1 MCSAVR
7 GERVPREACNRPER
21 IQDRRTRQV
30 DRRCTRLQQTVG
42 GTCHPNGGKSCLH
55 TFHLWSPM
63 CKVPMTAD
71 HQIIVRRV
79 ADWHASCCPSPRQ
92 GAVQL
97 PRCCHNVAEDTKHK
111 SDGREPTRECRECEF
126 WVAPVTA
133 LSLKRRYVH
142 MPPRESTFYSK
153 GTTQKQNP
161 GAGDAETCSAGPLR
175 TPSSQHLARLSSP
188 TIVRL
193 VAAKN
198 VSASRAQACEAF
210 FLAALV
216 ALRYL
221 AASSSCMATLLA
233 FCEASQP

>member
-1 MCSAVR
+1 M
-7 GERVPREACNRPER
+7 PREACNRPER

-55 TFHLWSPM
+55 TFHLWSPT

-97 PRCCHNVAEDTKHK
+97 PRCCHNVARRHETQIGRPARADACEWRMRILGGACYGAFAKAEICTHATK
-111 SDGREPTRECRECEF
+111 
-126 WVAPVTA
+126 
-133 LSLKRRYVH
+133 
-142 MPPRESTFYSK
+142 ESTFYSK

-161 GAGDAETCSAGPLR
+161 GAGDAETCSAGPLQN
-175 TPSSQHLARLSSP
+175 PEQPAPCSSVVSNHSATCSREECLS
-188 TIVRL
+188 I
-193 VAAKN
+193 
-198 VSASRAQACEAF
+198 AC
-210 FLAALV
+210 
-216 ALRYL
+216 
-221 AASSSCMATLLA
+221 SSL
-233 FCEASQP
+233 

>member
-1 MCSAVR
+1 MHATPTNGGRHVPPERRQVVSAHLPPVVAHVQGTHDCGPSDNCSQGGRLARQLLSIAAARGRPTAAVLTRSQKTRNTIRTAAKR
-7 GERVPREACNRPER
+7 GRRCVNANFGSPITALFRYLYCGDTYTCHQERVHSTQKER
-21 IQDRRTRQV
+21 
-30 DRRCTRLQQTVG
+30 L
-42 GTCHPNGGKSCLH
+42 KSKI
-55 TFHLWSPM
+55 PG
-63 CKVPMTAD
+63 P
-71 HQIIVRRV
+71 
-79 ADWHASCCPSPRQ
+79 
-92 GAVQL
+92 G
-97 PRCCHNVAEDTKHK
+97 
-111 SDGREPTRECRECEF
+111 
-126 WVAPVTA
+126 
-133 LSLKRRYVH
+133 
-142 MPPRESTFYSK
+142 PPRI
-153 GTTQKQNP
+153 
-161 GAGDAETCSAGPLR
+161 AALGPCR

>member
-1 MCSAVR
+1 
-7 GERVPREACNRPER
+7 VPREACNRPER

-97 PRCCHNVAEDTKHK
+97 PRCCHKVAEDTKHK

-126 WVAPVTA
+126 WEAPVTA

-142 MPPRESTFYSK
+142 MPPRERVHS
-153 GTTQKQNP
+153 TQKERLKSKIP
-161 GAGDAETCSAGPLR
+161 GPGPPR
-175 TPSSQHLARLSSP
+175 
-188 TIVRL
+188 
-193 VAAKN
+193 
-198 VSASRAQACEAF
+198 
-210 FLAALV
+210 LAALGPSEP
-216 ALRYL
+216 R
-221 AASSSCMATLLA
+221 AASTLLV
-233 FCEASQP
+233 CRLQP

>member
-1 MCSAVR
+1 M
-7 GERVPREACNRPER
+7 PREACNRPER
-21 IQDRRTRQV
+21 TQDRRTRQV

-111 SDGREPTRECRECEF
+111 SDGREPTSECEF
-126 WVAPVTA
+126 WFACYGAFAKAEIRTHATKREYILHKRNDSKAKSRGRGRRDLQRWAP
-133 LSLKRRYVH
+133 
-142 MPPRESTFYSK
+142 
-153 GTTQKQNP
+153 QNP
-161 GAGDAETCSAGPLR
+161 EQPAPCSSVVSNHSATCSREECLSIAC
-175 TPSSQHLARLSSP
+175 SSL
-188 TIVRL
+188 
-193 VAAKN
+193 
-198 VSASRAQACEAF
+198 
-210 FLAALV
+210 
-216 ALRYL
+216 
-221 AASSSCMATLLA
+221 
-233 FCEASQP
+233 

>member
-1 MCSAVR
+1 MHATPTNGGR
-7 GERVPREACNRPER
+7 HVPPER
-21 IQDRRTRQV
+21 RQV
-30 DRRCTRLQQTVG
+30 VSAHLPPVVAHVQGTHDCGPSDNCSQGGRLARQLLSIAAARGRPTAAVLSQCRRRHET
-42 GTCHPNGGKSCLH
+42 
-55 TFHLWSPM
+55 
-63 CKVPMTAD
+63 
-71 HQIIVRRV
+71 QIGRARASRRE
-79 ADWHASCCPSPRQ
+79 
-92 GAVQL
+92 G
-97 PRCCHNVAEDTKHK
+97 
-111 SDGREPTRECRECEF
+111 EF

-198 VSASRAQACEAF
+198 VSASHVQACEAF

>member
-1 MCSAVR
+1 M
-7 GERVPREACNRPER
+7 
-21 IQDRRTRQV
+21 
-30 DRRCTRLQQTVG
+30 
-42 GTCHPNGGKSCLH
+42 
-55 TFHLWSPM
+55 
-63 CKVPMTAD
+63 
-71 HQIIVRRV
+71 
-79 ADWHASCCPSPRQ
+79 
-92 GAVQL
+92 
-97 PRCCHNVAEDTKHK
+97 
-111 SDGREPTRECRECEF
+111 ECEF
-126 WVAPVTA
+126 WDAYYGA
-133 LSLKRRYVH
+133 FSLVLRGYVH
-142 MPPRESTFYSK
+142 MPPRESTFYTK

-161 GAGDAETCSAGPLR
+161 GAGAAENCSAGPLR

>member
-1 MCSAVR
+1 
-7 GERVPREACNRPER
+7 
-21 IQDRRTRQV
+21 
-30 DRRCTRLQQTVG
+30 
-42 GTCHPNGGKSCLH
+42 
-55 TFHLWSPM
+55 
-63 CKVPMTAD
+63 
-71 HQIIVRRV
+71 
-79 ADWHASCCPSPRQ
+79 
-92 GAVQL
+92 
-97 PRCCHNVAEDTKHK
+97 
-111 SDGREPTRECRECEF
+111 
-126 WVAPVTA
+126 
-133 LSLKRRYVH
+133 